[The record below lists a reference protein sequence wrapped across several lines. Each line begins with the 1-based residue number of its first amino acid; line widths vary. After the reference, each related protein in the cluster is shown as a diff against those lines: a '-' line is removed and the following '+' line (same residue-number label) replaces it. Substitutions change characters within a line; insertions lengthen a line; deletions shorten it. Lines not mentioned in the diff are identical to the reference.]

1 MQTINIEER
10 DCGQDATVSDMR
22 LVEGLF
28 AQGHPNVL
36 GTHRMT
42 FEITKDHDLSKRG
55 DCVIGVKANKGPTD
69 FSFEFKEASRRQG
82 ARIVVRLEA
91 SGIVEMIHGLG
102 SHNLSFAHPN
112 EMVGRKSSFTSDR
125 TIMIRADKAAC
136 DLDRRLVETLRS
148 PETKLTVQILVEV

>member
-1 MQTINIEER
+1 
-10 DCGQDATVSDMR
+10 MR
-22 LVEGLF
+22 LFEELV
-28 AQGHPNVL
+28 AQGHANVL

-55 DCVIGVKANKGPTD
+55 DCVIGVNANKGPTD
-69 FSFEFKEASRRQG
+69 FSFEFKKACRREG
-82 ARIVVRLEA
+82 ARMTIRLEA
-91 SGIVEMIHGLG
+91 SGEIEIIHGLG

-136 DLDRRLVETLRS
+136 DLNRRLIQTLRS
-148 PETKLTVQILVEV
+148 PETRLTAQILVEV